1 MQSGNFDE
9 NMSSQ
14 FESAGSF
21 KASTAWLVSCGV
33 GLRHFGN
40 VTKKRS
46 MRSCPWS
53 KRVVRRAANGTCVAP
68 SGQ

>member
-40 VTKKRS
+40 VIKKRS
-46 MRSCPWS
+46 MRPCPFLGL
-53 KRVVRRAANGTCVAP
+53 RGL
-68 SGQ
+68 